1 MSGRERLLIIKL
13 IEMKDYQ
20 LLDFNESMN
29 VVISNNATE
38 YKPIVIR
45 YGIMYDPADEFRPIN
60 APAKTK
66 KLSDTVAAEA
76 QTMIDN
82 ARKSWKPSI
91 KQESAKPATTETANN
106 VSTSTTPQTSLSA
119 SIAEAMAKLSVDAM
133 IQFAKPQIDKYISD
147 TYGALP
153 KIIEVKSDNGKN
165 KVTGATHKEFET
177 ILKLVNADI
186 PVFLTGPAGCGKN
199 VICKQ
204 VAEAL
209 GKEFYFSNAVTQ
221 EYKITGFIDANGTF
235 HETQFYKAFTQGGI
249 FMLDEIDASVPE
261 VLVILN
267 AAIANRYFDFPNG
280 RVQAHKDFRIVAAG
294 NTFGT
299 GADAEYTGRYQLD
312 TSSLDRFA
320 IVEINYDT
328 NIEMAIARG
337 AVDIVDFVHAFRKA
351 VKAADMRYTVSY
363 RAIER
368 LASLRSVFDVK
379 KAISLAIVRG
389 MAIDDLRIIAK
400 NIKDDEDNEYVMT
413 LKYKLAK

>member
-1 MSGRERLLIIKL
+1 MSGQGRLLIIKL
-13 IEMKDYQ
+13 IKMKDYQ

-45 YGIMYDPADEFRPIN
+45 YGIMYDPADGFRPIN

-82 ARKSWKPSI
+82 ARKSWKPSV
-91 KQESAKPATTETANN
+91 KQESAKPAVTETTDN
-106 VSTSTTPQTSLSA
+106 VSTSTAPQTSLSA

-235 HETQFYKAFTQGGI
+235 HRLTLWVLPHTFRMRLRAFHSQWY
-249 FMLDEIDASVPE
+249 LS
-261 VLVILN
+261 
-267 AAIANRYFDFPNG
+267 R
-280 RVQAHKDFRIVAAG
+280 
-294 NTFGT
+294 
-299 GADAEYTGRYQLD
+299 
-312 TSSLDRFA
+312 
-320 IVEINYDT
+320 
-328 NIEMAIARG
+328 
-337 AVDIVDFVHAFRKA
+337 
-351 VKAADMRYTVSY
+351 
-363 RAIER
+363 RAIR
-368 LASLRSVFDVK
+368 DPKS
-379 KAISLAIVRG
+379 
-389 MAIDDLRIIAK
+389 
-400 NIKDDEDNEYVMT
+400 
-413 LKYKLAK
+413 

>member
-1 MSGRERLLIIKL
+1 
-13 IEMKDYQ
+13 MKDYQ

-66 KLSDTVAAEA
+66 KLSDSVAAEA

-82 ARKSWKPSI
+82 ARKSWKPS
-91 KQESAKPATTETANN
+91 AKPATTETTDN
-106 VSTSTTPQTSLSA
+106 VSTTTTPQTPLSA
-119 SIAEAMAKLSVDAM
+119 SIAEAMAKLSVDTVVS
-133 IQFAKPQIDKYISD
+133 FAKPQIDKYISD

-165 KVTGATHKEFET
+165 KVKGATHKEFET

-204 VAEAL
+204 VAGAL

-267 AAIANRYFDFPNG
+267 AAIANRHFDFPNG
-280 RVQAHKDFRIVAAG
+280 RAQAHKDFRIVAAG
-294 NTFGT
+294 NTFGM

-312 TSSLDRFA
+312 ASSLDRFA
-320 IVEINYDT
+320 IVEIDYDM

-368 LASLRSVFDVK
+368 LSNLRSVFDVK

-400 NIKDDEDNEYVMT
+400 NIKDDKDNEYVMT

>member
-1 MSGRERLLIIKL
+1 
-13 IEMKDYQ
+13 
-20 LLDFNESMN
+20 
-29 VVISNNATE
+29 
-38 YKPIVIR
+38 
-45 YGIMYDPADEFRPIN
+45 
-60 APAKTK
+60 
-66 KLSDTVAAEA
+66 
-76 QTMIDN
+76 
-82 ARKSWKPSI
+82 
-91 KQESAKPATTETANN
+91 
-106 VSTSTTPQTSLSA
+106 
-119 SIAEAMAKLSVDAM
+119 
-133 IQFAKPQIDKYISD
+133 
-147 TYGALP
+147 
-153 KIIEVKSDNGKN
+153 
-165 KVTGATHKEFET
+165 
-177 ILKLVNADI
+177 
-186 PVFLTGPAGCGKN
+186 
-199 VICKQ
+199 
-204 VAEAL
+204 
-209 GKEFYFSNAVTQ
+209 
-221 EYKITGFIDANGTF
+221 
-235 HETQFYKAFTQGGI
+235 
-249 FMLDEIDASVPE
+249 MLDEIDASVPE

-312 TSSLDRFA
+312 ASSLDRFA

>member
-1 MSGRERLLIIKL
+1 
-13 IEMKDYQ
+13 MKDYQ

-29 VVISNNATE
+29 VVISTNATE

-45 YGIMYDPADEFRPIN
+45 YGIMYDPADGFRPIN

-66 KLSDTVAAEA
+66 KLSDSVAAEA

-82 ARKSWKPSI
+82 AQKSWKPSV
-91 KQESAKPATTETANN
+91 KQESAKPAITETTDN

-153 KIIEVKSDNGKN
+153 KIIEVKSDNSKN

-312 TSSLDRFA
+312 ASSLDRFA

-363 RAIER
+363 SAIER